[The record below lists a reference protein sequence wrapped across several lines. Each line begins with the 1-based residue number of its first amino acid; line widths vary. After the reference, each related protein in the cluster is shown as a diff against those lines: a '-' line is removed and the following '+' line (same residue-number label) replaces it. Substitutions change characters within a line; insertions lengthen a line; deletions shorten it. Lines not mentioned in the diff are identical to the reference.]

1 MKQAFQATTG
11 LAFGMPREVKWA
23 GVEGAAFNPPG
34 RCGMPPGGRW
44 ARPRCDRWRR
54 PGRTAACRLGSVGPA
69 RRIPPGIGWACLRA
83 AARNRL
89 GLRCGAVRCLP
100 IDRGR
105 IGAYR
110 QAPAGPVRG
119 RLSEVFRAEE
129 WYIGDRCTMHAYA
142 HARCLYEERPTTG
155 SAGVWRNLR

>member
-1 MKQAFQATTG
+1 
-11 LAFGMPREVKWA
+11 
-23 GVEGAAFNPPG
+23 
-34 RCGMPPGGRW
+34 MPPST
-44 ARPRCDRWRR
+44 R
-54 PGRTAACRLGSVGPA
+54 PGGAACRLVGAGPARGAIGGVDRVGLQHVAWDRLGLPAGFRLESVGPA
-69 RRIPPGIGWACLRA
+69 C
-83 AARNRL
+83 
-89 GLRCGAVRCLP
+89 GLRPVIDWACGAVRCVP